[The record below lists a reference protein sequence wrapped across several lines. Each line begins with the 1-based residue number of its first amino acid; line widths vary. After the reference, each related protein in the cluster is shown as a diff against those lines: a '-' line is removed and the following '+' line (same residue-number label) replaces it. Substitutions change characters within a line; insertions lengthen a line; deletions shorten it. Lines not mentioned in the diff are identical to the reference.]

1 MTKRWLPWLLIVGIG
16 LAALVPRFWRLD
28 LPILTWDEA
37 FSWRLTGYPL
47 GEMCVR
53 TGADVH
59 PPLHYILL
67 QAWINVWGT
76 SELAL
81 RGLSVLCGVLG
92 IVFAFLACREA
103 VRLFGGNGTRSV
115 PTTLGGPAFCA
126 ILLAANSGQL
136 LAARTARMYAPGIL
150 LAALTSWL
158 LLKALRGG
166 ARRWQW
172 WTGYGV
178 ALAAFCLTHN
188 YALFTAVAQA
198 AFVVGLVVCKGSP
211 LASRVDTDA
220 EKASTMSGDA
230 GDASVRS
237 RSERT
242 TLAWTT
248 LVGFVYAGVLA
259 AILYSPWLPFLLEQ
273 TRQVRQSFWIEPITP
288 DLVEKTFF
296 SWAAGTVQP
305 PDASGTWWL
314 VLLGAALVGTV
325 WWSGPAGWYFLV
337 QAAAPWLGAIGFS
350 LLSGRPIFLERCLV
364 FGQVAWAAYWGVVW
378 SRLGS
383 WPARAILAL
392 GLLTTNLHGLYHA
405 MEKLPEHP
413 PGIVQAAAFL
423 QVHAGADETI
433 WVSGAAD
440 VNRLRYYLSRAG
452 DREWTIRCTH
462 SPFADGHVVHAAA
475 LRAEDV
481 AHGNVTT
488 PAPFWAA
495 GSRNTPFQQS
505 GQLLATHRFGEGIEM
520 YELARYGPNDPK
532 GGK

>member
-1 MTKRWLPWLLIVGIG
+1 MPRW
-16 LAALVPRFWRLD
+16 WRLE

-37 FSWRLTGYPL
+37 FSWRLTQYPL
-47 GEMCVR
+47 GDMCLR

-67 QAWINVWGT
+67 QAWVSIWGT

-81 RGLSVLCGVLG
+81 RGLSVLCSVLG

-103 VRLFGGNGTRSV
+103 VRLFDPTRSV
-115 PTTLGGPAFCA
+115 GTTLGGPAFCA
-126 ILLAANSGQL
+126 LLLALNAAQA
-136 LAARTARMYAPGIL
+136 LAARTARMYALGIL

-166 ARRWQW
+166 ERRWLW
-172 WTGYGV
+172 WTAYGV

-198 AFVVGLVVCKGSP
+198 AFVVGLVVYQAWRHLRAP
-211 LASRVDTDA
+211 DP
-220 EKASTMSGDA
+220 
-230 GDASVRS
+230 
-237 RSERT
+237 
-242 TLAWTT
+242 TLAQGRG
-248 LVGFVYAGVLA
+248 GFSGMVYAGALA

-288 DLVEKTFF
+288 DVVEKTFF

-314 VLLGAALVGTV
+314 VLVGAAVVGTL
-325 WWSGPAGWYFLV
+325 WWSGPAGWFFFL
-337 QAAAPWLGAIGFS
+337 QAGAPWLGGIGFS
-350 LLSGRPIFLERCLV
+350 ILSGRPVFLERCLV

-392 GLLTTNLHGLYHA
+392 GLLTTNLHGLYHTI
-405 MEKLPEHP
+405 EKLPEHP

-423 QVHAGADETI
+423 QVHAGAEETI
-433 WVSGAAD
+433 WVSGPAD
-440 VNRLRYYLSRAG
+440 VNRLRYYLSQVGERK
-452 DREWTIRCTH
+452 WTIRCTH

-475 LRAEDV
+475 LQAEDV
-481 AHGNVTT
+481 AHGNVAT
-488 PAPFWAA
+488 PGRFWAA
-495 GSRNTPFQQS
+495 GSRNTPPQQS